1 MASEAER
8 LQEADGTGGAWR
20 NWGPWLAERAW
31 GTVREDYS
39 ASGDAWTYL
48 SYENARSTAY
58 RWNEDGYAGLCD
70 RDQLLCFSLAFWNGV
85 DPTLKER
92 AFGLTNGE
100 GNHGEDVKEEYWYV
114 DATPTASWL
123 SYRLHLPQ
131 GRFPYD
137 ALRTE
142 NAHRGRDVGEFK
154 LADTGALDERWEIT
168 MDVAKEGPED
178 LLIRIR
184 VTNVGSASATL
195 NVLPTLWFRNTWS
208 WGRESDRPGI
218 TLTADGALAAEHPR
232 LGLRH
237 LVCSDMQAQPLF
249 CDNET
254 NVKLRYGTPGPPF
267 PKDGIGDH
275 VTTGAPTVNPDHT
288 GTKAAFW
295 CRVDVP
301 VGGTQE
307 LRLRLGQATDSRDLS
322 DAFTATHDF
331 RRSEA
336 DAFHASLLPGGATPE
351 RATIARQALAGLVWS
366 HCYYGYEVDE
376 WLDGD
381 PGEPPPPS
389 PRADGR
395 NAAWR
400 HLHAADVISMPDAW
414 EYPWFAS
421 WDLAFQAAALARAD
435 SAAAREQLLL
445 LLGDRYLAPN
455 GAIPAYEWSFSD
467 VNPPLQAWAALEIAR
482 TMPAG
487 DDRHQFLQRVL
498 HKLLLTFGWWVNRLD
513 PEGRNLFQGGFL
525 GLDNVGPF
533 DRSHQ
538 PPGIGQLE
546 QSDATAW
553 TAMLSLDLAAIAVE
567 LAVTDPAYEDLA
579 VTFAEHFAY
588 VATAL
593 EESGLWDEEDGFC
606 YDLLRRPD
614 GSTLPL
620 RVRSIAGLVVLG
632 AARVVPVATLKRLPR
647 IADRLAEFLRRDA
660 EYAGCAQPA
669 QAWGGAADGSLV
681 LSVLPPDRMRR
692 LLERMLDEQE
702 FLSPHGLRSL
712 SKWHAEHPYE
722 IPLPGFPFPPVTYE
736 PGESRSGMYGGNSN
750 WRGPVWMPLNLLA
763 ITGLGR
769 LATVSGDGFLVEFP
783 GGSGHMATLGEV
795 TVNLAERVIGLYLPG
810 PDGKLPA
817 AGNRSWPPGLL
828 WLHEYFHGDTGAGLG
843 ASHQTGWTAGLLNLL
858 TWLAAH
864 QP

>member
-1 MASEAER
+1 
-8 LQEADGTGGAWR
+8 
-20 NWGPWLAERAW
+20 
-31 GTVREDYS
+31 
-39 ASGDAWTYL
+39 
-48 SYENARSTAY
+48 
-58 RWNEDGYAGLCD
+58 
-70 RDQLLCFSLAFWNGV
+70 
-85 DPTLKER
+85 
-92 AFGLTNGE
+92 
-100 GNHGEDVKEEYWYV
+100 
-114 DATPTASWL
+114 
-123 SYRLHLPQ
+123 
-131 GRFPYD
+131 
-137 ALRTE
+137 
-142 NAHRGRDVGEFK
+142 
-154 LADTGALDERWEIT
+154 
-168 MDVAKEGPED
+168 
-178 LLIRIR
+178 
-184 VTNVGSASATL
+184 
-195 NVLPTLWFRNTWS
+195 
-208 WGRESDRPGI
+208 
-218 TLTADGALAAEHPR
+218 
-232 LGLRH
+232 
-237 LVCSDMQAQPLF
+237 
-249 CDNET
+249 
-254 NVKLRYGTPGPPF
+254 
-267 PKDGIGDH
+267 
-275 VTTGAPTVNPDHT
+275 
-288 GTKAAFW
+288 
-295 CRVDVP
+295 
-301 VGGTQE
+301 
-307 LRLRLGQATDSRDLS
+307 
-322 DAFTATHDF
+322 
-331 RRSEA
+331 
-336 DAFHASLLPGGATPE
+336 
-351 RATIARQALAGLVWS
+351 
-366 HCYYGYEVDE
+366 
-376 WLDGD
+376 
-381 PGEPPPPS
+381 
-389 PRADGR
+389 
-395 NAAWR
+395 
-400 HLHAADVISMPDAW
+400 
-414 EYPWFAS
+414 
-421 WDLAFQAAALARAD
+421 
-435 SAAAREQLLL
+435 

-467 VNPPLQAWAALEIAR
+467 VNPPLQAWSALEIAR
-482 TMPAG
+482 TLPAG
-487 DDRHQFLQRVL
+487 TDRHQFLQRVL

-632 AARVVPVATLKRLPR
+632 AARAVPVATLERLPR
-647 IADRLAEFLRRDA
+647 VAERLAEFLRRDSQ
-660 EYAGCAQPA
+660 YAGCAQPA

-692 LLERMLDEQE
+692 LLGRMLDEQE

-750 WRGPVWMPLNLLA
+750 WRGPVWLPLNLLA

-769 LATVSGDGFLVEFP
+769 LASISGDGFLVEFP
-783 GGSGHMATLGEV
+783 TGSGHMATLGEV
-795 TVNLAERVIGLYLPG
+795 TVNLAERLIGLYLPG

-843 ASHQTGWTAGLLNLL
+843 ACHQTGWTAGLLNLL